1 MEKHFLYDR
10 AVQLF
15 SAEFERSPCAYVG
28 FLWALQF
35 LPQSKQNMQARLFS
49 DTELAV
55 DEKQTKSLKCNT
67 CMNAW

>member
-15 SAEFERSPCAYVG
+15 SGSVQSLNDLPV
-28 FLWALQF
+28 LIWALQF

>member
-15 SAEFERSPCAYVG
+15 SGSVQSLNDLPV
-28 FLWALQF
+28 LTWALQF

>member
-15 SAEFERSPCAYVG
+15 SGSVQS
-28 FLWALQF
+28 LNALPVLTWVSSGYFSFSQT
-35 LPQSKQNMQARLFS
+35 KHAGLFS